1 MTCSTQYMRSN
12 AFDWQELMVN
22 GSPSNRKE
30 KGGQV
35 SVGLDQL
42 LFVTTGESIALNHQ
56 VDE

>member
-1 MTCSTQYMRSN
+1 MKK
-12 AFDWQELMVN
+12 
-22 GSPSNRKE
+22 KE

-35 SVGLDQL
+35 SLGLDQL